1 MFEFRRHYRNLG
13 RYREIVR
20 ILVRHGFLNV
30 VEQLGVAGY
39 APWPLRLATER
50 AALDRVSTEARVRQA
65 IEELG
70 PTFVKLGQ
78 IVSTRPDLIPP
89 ALLSELAKLQ
99 DAVPPAPWD
108 AVRACLERELGAPIG
123 EIFRSFDEEP
133 IAAASLGQVHAA
145 VLHSGEEVV
154 VKVQRPGIEDTIAAD
169 LDILG
174 ELAAL
179 ARERTRWGQIYDFP
193 AIADDFAYTLRA
205 ELDYVREGRNAERF
219 RAYFADDPAVYIPK
233 VFWAYTTRRV
243 LTLERLRGIR
253 IDDLDAL
260 DRAGVDRQALAE
272 EAARIVIREV
282 FDLGCFHADPHP
294 GNYFV
299 LEGGAIGAMDF
310 GMVGYIN
317 PADQIRLA
325 RLFVAAVRRDTEA
338 VVDELIRMEAVGYG
352 VNRGALQ
359 RDLDRLVQKYQDI
372 RLGEIRASELWDDIL
387 PMVFRH
393 RVRLP
398 SEYWLLAKAL
408 VMMEGLGAKL
418 APDFSIL
425 VVARPY
431 VRDLA
436 ARLVSPTAVFNRATS
451 GLQEWLELL
460 LYIPAHLPRM
470 LDRLERGDLR
480 LGVRLDDVRD
490 ALQRADRTMTR
501 LSVSVIVGA
510 LVVASAILG
519 AVALRGQPPIWAG
532 VASIIGAVSA
542 MAFGLWL
549 VYASWRAGRR

>member
-1 MFEFRRHYRNLG
+1 MFDLRRRYRNLG

-30 VEQLGVAGY
+30 VEQLGIAGY
-39 APWPLRLATER
+39 APWPLRLAPDY
-50 AALDRVSTEARVRQA
+50 AAQDRRTTEARVRQA

-78 IVSTRPDLIPP
+78 IVSTRPDLVPP
-89 ALLSELAKLQ
+89 ALVAELVKLQ
-99 DAVPPAPWD
+99 DAVAPAPWD
-108 AVRACLERELGAPIG
+108 SIRACVEGELGAPI
-123 EIFRSFDEEP
+123 EDVFASFDEQP
-133 IAAASLGQVHAA
+133 LAAASLGQVHAA
-145 VLHSGEEVV
+145 VLRSGEDVV

-169 LDILG
+169 LDILAD
-174 ELAAL
+174 LATL
-179 ARERTRWGQIYDFP
+179 ARERTRWGQVYDFP
-193 AIADDFAYTLRA
+193 TIVDDFAYTLRA

-219 RAYFADDPAVYIPK
+219 RAYFADDPAVHVPK
-233 VFWAYTTRRV
+233 VFWAHTTRRV

-260 DRAGVDRQALAE
+260 GRAGVDRQALAE

-294 GNYFV
+294 GNFFV
-299 LEGGAIGAMDF
+299 LEDGAIGAMDF

-325 RLFVAAVRRDTEA
+325 RLFVAAVRRDTDA

-359 RDLDRLVQKYQDI
+359 RDLDRLVHKYQDM
-372 RLGEIRASELWDDIL
+372 RLGEVHAAELWDDIL
-387 PMVFRH
+387 PVVFRH

-425 VVARPY
+425 VVAQPY
-431 VRDLA
+431 VRDLS
-436 ARLVSPTAVFNRATS
+436 ARLVSPTAIFGRATS
-451 GLQEWLELL
+451 GFQDWLELL
-460 LYIPAHLPRM
+460 LYLPAHVPRM

-480 LGVRLDDVRD
+480 LGVRLDDVRE
-490 ALQRADRTMTR
+490 ALQRVDRTMTR
-501 LSVSVIVGA
+501 LSVSIVVGA
-510 LVVASAILG
+510 LVIASAILG
-519 AVALRGQPPIWAG
+519 AVALWGQSPIWAAVGSAVG
-532 VASIIGAVSA
+532 VLTAV
-542 MAFGLWL
+542 AFGLWL
-549 VYASWRAGRR
+549 AYASWRAGRR

>member
-1 MFEFRRHYRNLG
+1 MLEFRRRYRNLG
-13 RYREIVR
+13 RYREIVGV
-20 ILVRHGFLNV
+20 LVRHGFLNV
-30 VEQLGVAGY
+30 VEQLGIAGY
-39 APWPLRLATER
+39 APWPLRLVTGYAVS
-50 AALDRVSTEARVRQA
+50 DRLSTEARVRQA

-70 PTFVKLGQ
+70 PTFVKIGQ
-78 IVSTRPDLIPP
+78 ILSTRPDLIPP

-99 DAVPPAPWD
+99 DAVAPAPWD
-108 AVRACLERELGAPIG
+108 SVRACVERELGAPIP
-123 EIFRSFDEEP
+123 EVFSSFDEEP

-145 VLHSGEEVV
+145 TLRSGEEVV

-174 ELAAL
+174 DLAAL
-179 ARERTRWGQIYDFP
+179 ARERTRWGQVYDFS
-193 AIADDFAYTLRA
+193 AIAEDFAYTLRM

-219 RAYFADDPAVYIPK
+219 RAYFAEDPAVRIPK

-243 LTLERLRGIR
+243 LTLERLRGVR

-294 GNYFV
+294 GNFFI
-299 LEGGAIGAMDF
+299 LDDGAIGAMDF
-310 GMVGYIN
+310 GMVGYMN
-317 PADQIRLA
+317 PADQIALA
-325 RLFVAAVRRDTEA
+325 RLFVSTVRRDTAA

-352 VNRGALQ
+352 ANRVALQ
-359 RDLDRLVQKYQDI
+359 RDLDRLVHKYQDV
-372 RLGEIRASELWDDIL
+372 RLGEMRVSELWDDIL

-425 VVARPY
+425 TVAEPY

-436 ARLVSPTAVFNRATS
+436 ARLVSPTAIFTRATS
-451 GLQEWLELL
+451 GFQEWLELL
-460 LYIPAHLPRM
+460 LYLPTHAPRL

-480 LGVRLDDVRD
+480 LGVRLDDVRES
-490 ALQRADRTMTR
+490 LQRVDRTMTR
-501 LSVSVIVGA
+501 LSASVVVGA

-519 AVALRGQPPIWAG
+519 AAALWEQARVWAA
-532 VASIIGAVSA
+532 VASGLA
-542 MAFGLWL
+542 MLLAIALGLWL
-549 VYASWRAGRR
+549 AYASWRAGRR